1 MAMAVDP
8 LCGVSES
15 RFPARLT
22 GLARPDHDVR
32 HDVIAQ
38 A

>member
-8 LCGVSES
+8 FGASES
-15 RFPARLT
+15 RFPVQLT

-32 HDVIAQ
+32 HNVIAQ